1 MDWLHI
7 FLYLL
12 FSKNKGF
19 SKACGFNHIFG
30 LLFSFATSRRMK
42 IRLRIANE
50 NFCIKSAQPIR
61 ASVFADNRK
70 PQKGRY
76 RFTLYLPFTF
86 HEHRKNNFPKTDSW
100 FVFLGFS
107 ILVLDLCSTK
117 YSDDVEN
124 EDFSIKS
131 VCPTAS
137 EFLHN
142 RKNRRGN
149 IASPVFSIPSF
160 VLCSTKYSDENE
172 RRNFC

>member
-1 MDWLHI
+1 MRITENPKKEGIDILCT
-7 FLYLL
+7 FLLL
-12 FSKNKGF
+12 FMN
-19 SKACGFNHIFG
+19 
-30 LLFSFATSRRMK
+30 TEK
-42 IRLRIANE
+42 IISPKLI
-50 NFCIKSAQPIR
+50 
-61 ASVFADNRK
+61 VD
-70 PQKGRY
+70 
-76 RFTLYLPFTF
+76 LYFF
-86 HEHRKNNFPKTDSW
+86 
-100 FVFLGFS
+100 GFS